1 MKVQRILQKSC
12 NILFFFVS
20 GQRPKEI
27 NFCKLILN
35 GYLSGTA
42 LFQMKMK
49 DFHKIF
55 INNGS
60 KFGKNNFK

>member
-55 INNGS
+55 IN
-60 KFGKNNFK
+60 K